1 MLYVKTDYTG
11 GKDLTAGKLYPV
23 NYQSECDYSLTY
35 CIQDDSG
42 YTIGVRVN
50 GPSAHLEDIG
60 IFKLYQLVE
69 VE

>member
-23 NYQSECDYSLTY
+23 INQSSYSLTY
-35 CIQDDSG
+35 RIQDDIG
-42 YTIGVRVN
+42 YTIDVRVN

>member
-23 NYQSECDYSLTY
+23 INQSKCDYSLTY

-42 YTIGVRVN
+42 YTIDVRVN
-50 GPSAHLEDIG
+50 GPSAHL
-60 IFKLYQLVE
+60 
-69 VE
+69 